1 MWGRS
6 GSGRKWGKGG
16 KGVGE
21 GVIDGMGLGK
31 GGRKGMFISGSR
43 LREEREKEQL

>member
-1 MWGRS
+1 MGKEWFWKGSGGRGGKEWGR
-6 GSGRKWGKGG
+6 
-16 KGVGE
+16 

-31 GGRKGMFISGSR
+31 GGRKGMFISGNR